1 MFRKALECKLASIDL
16 CDLRFV
22 VKIIKAQHLWCKDY
36 LWTSA
41 ILLPILLCRMWENE
55 RNLQGNS

>member
-16 CDLRFV
+16 RDLRFV

-41 ILLPILLCRMWENE
+41 ILLPL
-55 RNLQGNS
+55 RNLNI